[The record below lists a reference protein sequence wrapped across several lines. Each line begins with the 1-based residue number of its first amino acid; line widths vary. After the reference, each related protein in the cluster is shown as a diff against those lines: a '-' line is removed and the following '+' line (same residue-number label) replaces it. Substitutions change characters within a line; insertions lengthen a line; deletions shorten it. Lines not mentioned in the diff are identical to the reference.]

1 MFVEWIT
8 YSLRPGAS
16 EAALAGLEA
25 AAGETLLGC
34 WLSVLGGEPRIHALH
49 RAGQSSDHEAARRAA
64 MDNAG
69 PLAIGHLCAGVS
81 RDIFATL
88 PCLPQIVPGAFGSI
102 YEIRSYDLQAAEA
115 LALAREGWAN
125 VIDVRLAIA
134 PITAVMHSVGGLV
147 PRLVHIYPYRDLAHR
162 AELRDL
168 AIATGKW
175 PPRGGADRN
184 RVMATEIAVPAR
196 FSPLH

>member
-8 YSLRPGAS
+8 YALRPGAS
-16 EAALAGLEA
+16 EPALAALAETA
-25 AAGETLLGC
+25 DETLLGC

-49 RAGQSSDHEAARRAA
+49 RANSISDHETARKAA
-64 MDNAG
+64 MDNSG
-69 PLAIGHLCAGVS
+69 PLAIGNLCASIS

-88 PCLPQIVPGAFGSI
+88 PCLPEIATGAFGSI
-102 YEIRSYDLQAAEA
+102 YEIRSYELQAAEA

-134 PITAVMHSVGGLV
+134 PITTVMHSVGGLV

-162 AELRDL
+162 AELRDR

-184 RVMATEIAVPAR
+184 RVMATEIAVPAP